1 MRNFSPSDMIKLFL
15 GNTCKTVSG
24 PSANKPCQFPFVHNQ
39 KTYYECTTDDH
50 NQPWCKTGT
59 TGTWGNCGSSC
70 KKHISGIYFTFKD

>member
-15 GNTCKTVSG
+15 GTTCTTDGG

-50 NQPWCKTGT
+50 NQPWCKTT
-59 TGTWGNCGSSC
+59 TGKWGNCGSTC
-70 KKHISGIYFTFKD
+70 KKHSAGIFFTFY